1 MDDLEKLRQWV
12 QTFPKWEE
20 GNLLYIDYTGA
31 VPGNTGLYPMGM
43 ELVSRQEDITGGIT
57 AQCRYRF
64 SLYRVTTGQE
74 DNTQNAAWLMEFQNW
89 VLQQSL
95 QGLAPTFGDVP
106 ARERIRAEKGRLK
119 SGSQTG
125 TGVYSV
131 ELTTEFVK
139 KY

>member
-1 MDDLEKLRQWV
+1 MDDLEKVRQWV
-12 QTFPKWEE
+12 QTFPMWEE

-43 ELVSRQEDITGGIT
+43 ELVSLQEDILGGIT

-74 DNTQNAAWLMEFQNW
+74 DNTRNAAWLMEFQNW

-95 QGLAPTFGDVP
+95 QDLAPTFGDEP
-106 ARERIRAEKGRLK
+106 ARERIRAEKGKLK
-119 SGSQTG
+119 DASQSG
-125 TGVYSV
+125 TGVYAV
-131 ELTTEFVK
+131 ELIAEFEK